1 MWVHRGSNFVI
12 YYRNRF
18 TAGKKNQLTSRQIK
32 RVLVLPYKVKDCFY

>member
-18 TAGKKNQLTSRQIK
+18 TAGKKQLTSRQIK